1 MHAQTDVALN
11 WRDTKKRPI
20 VSAASAIAKVTHRST
35 PTIILEIR
43 VLHTVSDD
51 QNRDRRQAL
60 HGIIDA
66 LGQARGSKKDCHS
79 EKTRDT
85 R

>member
-1 MHAQTDVALN
+1 
-11 WRDTKKRPI
+11 

-43 VLHTVSDD
+43 VLHTMSDD

-79 EKTRDT
+79 EKLGTPDERQPKKT
-85 R
+85 SRKQE